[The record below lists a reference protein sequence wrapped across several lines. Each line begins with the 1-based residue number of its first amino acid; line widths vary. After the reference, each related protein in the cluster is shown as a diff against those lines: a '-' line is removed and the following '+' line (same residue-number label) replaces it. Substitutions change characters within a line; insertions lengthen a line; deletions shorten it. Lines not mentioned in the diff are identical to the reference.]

1 MLFSLKL
8 LVITGCKKYKW
19 IKIELNRALV
29 RKKQLWLSKPII
41 FKLMRLIM
49 NLSDPLLCMVALP
62 RRKRP
67 YNTPTQ
73 KQKLRNSRLWKTP
86 QSLVNRVTKFAKWT
100 NYLSHSRRCNNFSI
114 LLEKQL
120 FLWVPIHS
128 NKHPS
133 HLATTCIV
141 VIRLS
146 KYWQLNVQ
154 KRNQLTREQL
164 TSSFLNHRVLEV
176 AFYNNLMEVRDYSTA
191 PSRLFQT
198 LISLRAMGER
208 TGKVIPNIIFQWMNT

>member
-8 LVITGCKKYKW
+8 RVITGCKKYNW

-154 KRNQLTREQL
+154 KRNQLTRDKL
-164 TSSFLNHRVLEV
+164 TSSFSLCFLYCHFYVFIHWKIMLGITFPVRSPIALREIRVWNSLEGAV
-176 AFYNNLMEVRDYSTA
+176 L
-191 PSRLFQT
+191 
-198 LISLRAMGER
+198 
-208 TGKVIPNIIFQWMNT
+208 